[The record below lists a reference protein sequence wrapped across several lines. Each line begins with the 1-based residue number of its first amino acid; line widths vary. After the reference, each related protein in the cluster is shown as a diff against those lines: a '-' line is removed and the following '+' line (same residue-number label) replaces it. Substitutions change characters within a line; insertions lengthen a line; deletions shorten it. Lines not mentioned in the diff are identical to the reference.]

1 MPISPP
7 ALAGNAAGAPG
18 RGSHTVVI
26 VLENREF
33 DEVVGSPEAP
43 YFNKLTERGALA
55 TRFYGLLHPS
65 MPNYL
70 GLLAGS
76 TFGITENC
84 TECLASGPNLA
95 TQLASAD
102 ISWRAYMG
110 AMPTPCYT
118 GPDLGEYVKRHNP
131 FTYFPSITTRPRL
144 CNRVVPESALPKD
157 LSGGLLPEFA
167 WISPGLCEDGHDC
180 ATSAA
185 DTYLRHRVPEIL
197 RRLGPDGILAITYDE
212 GNSDAG
218 CCGVAFGGRIA
229 TMLIGPDVR
238 ADIRLR
244 RPFTHYSL
252 LASIEDRFGL
262 PRLRHARGVPTLA
275 PALKGAGGRLSGRSW
290 LNAPGPLELGV
301 GGDAGWGSA
310 AGARRIPPK
319 AAHLA
324 ARPDA

>member
-1 MPISPP
+1 MTRLMRTRPTLGLVSAIVALQVSCFIAPP
-7 ALAGNAAGAPG
+7 ALAGNAASAPG

-33 DEVVGSPEAP
+33 DEVIGSPEAP
-43 YFNKLTERGALA
+43 YFNRLTKRGALA

-84 TECLASGPNLA
+84 TACLASGPNLA
-95 TQLASAD
+95 TQLAGAG

-131 FTYFPSITTRPRL
+131 FMYFPSITTRPRL
-144 CNRVVPESALPKD
+144 CNRIVPESALPKD
-157 LSGGLLPEFA
+157 LSGDLLPEFA
-167 WISPGLCEDGHDC
+167 WISPDLCDDGHDC
-180 ATSAA
+180 PTSAA

-197 RRLGPDGILAITYDE
+197 RRLGPGGVLAITYDE
-212 GNSDAG
+212 GTSDAG
-218 CCGVAFGGRIA
+218 CCGVAVGGRIA
-229 TMLIGPDVR
+229 TLLIGPGAR

-244 RPFTHYSL
+244 SPFTLYSL

-262 PRLRHARGVPTLA
+262 PRLRHARGVPSLA
-275 PALKGAGGRLSGRSW
+275 PAFKRR
-290 LNAPGPLELGV
+290 AP
-301 GGDAGWGSA
+301 D
-310 AGARRIPPK
+310 
-319 AAHLA
+319 
-324 ARPDA
+324 